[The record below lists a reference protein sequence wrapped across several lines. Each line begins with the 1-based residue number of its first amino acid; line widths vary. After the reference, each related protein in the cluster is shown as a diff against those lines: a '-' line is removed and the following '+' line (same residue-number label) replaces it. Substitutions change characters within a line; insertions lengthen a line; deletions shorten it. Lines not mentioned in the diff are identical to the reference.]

1 MRIKRN
7 VRFAVTFA
15 ALLGLSI
22 IPLGVSQRVAS
33 QQSDDDEQSRQMFAT
48 EFVNSRPGPKPPRTT
63 PTKATTTTPAKA
75 TNTTSNLAAEMLG
88 VTLWRL
94 RPAAAKDDVQTRLL
108 DHESDSEAFLVAE
121 RVSSDTQFTEGQKV
135 RLSIES
141 PRTGYLYVIDREEY
155 ADGTFSEPYLIFPT
169 LKTRN
174 GDNAVTA
181 GRLIEIPDQEDKPIY
196 FKMKRSRPDQ
206 VREVLTVLVTAQPIP
221 NMELTPK
228 PMKLPYEQFARWEQS
243 WKAPAKRVEV
253 AHHPVATYTKA
264 EMIAGSKVSSLLGR
278 NDPPPQTI
286 FRVSGKPKDPILIS
300 ISLQYAAAQ

>member
-1 MRIKRN
+1 MRIKRR
-7 VRFAVTFA
+7 VRFAVTSA
-15 ALLGLSI
+15 TLLVLSI
-22 IPLGVSQRVAS
+22 IPLGSAKVAT
-33 QQSDDDEQSRQMFAT
+33 QQSDDDEESRQMFAT
-48 EFVNSRPGPKPPRTT
+48 EFVNSRPGPKPPRT
-63 PTKATTTTPAKA
+63 PTAKA
-75 TNTTSNLAAEMLG
+75 TSTTPKLASDLLG

-94 RPAAAKDDVQTRLL
+94 RPAATKDDVQTRLL
-108 DHESDSEAFLVAE
+108 DHEADSEAFLVAE
-121 RVSSDTQFTEGQKV
+121 RVSSDTRFTEGQKV

-141 PRTGYLYVIDREEY
+141 PRTGFLYVIDREQY
-155 ADGTFSEPYLIFPT
+155 ADGTFSDPYLIFPT

-206 VREVLTVLVTAQPIP
+206 VAEVLTVLVTPQPMP
-221 NMELTPK
+221 NMQLASKPLKLTYEL
-228 PMKLPYEQFARWEQS
+228 FAQWEQS

-264 EMIAGSKVSSLLGR
+264 ERTAGANTSSLLGR

-300 ISLQYAAAQ
+300 ISLQYAPAQ